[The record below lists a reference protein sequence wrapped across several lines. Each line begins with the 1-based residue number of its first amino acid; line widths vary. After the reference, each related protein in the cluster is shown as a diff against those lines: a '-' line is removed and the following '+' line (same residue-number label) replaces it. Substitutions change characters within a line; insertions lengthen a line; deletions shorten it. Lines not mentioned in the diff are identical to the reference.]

1 MPGGLGFTGG
11 REGQGGLGT
20 APCARSAAVA
30 APPAFMKS
38 RRFCTSG
45 WAASVLFM
53 VAPPRRSGFPRGRL
67 SVVGERKMRRSAET
81 VPTIMLACAPRV
93 VNGRQK
99 MESTSAGKLA
109 LAAMAKARPTM

>member
-1 MPGGLGFTGG
+1 MPTRKARGIVTRPGFLRGKG
-11 REGQGGLGT
+11 
-20 APCARSAAVA
+20 ASAR
-30 APPAFMKS
+30 
-38 RRFCTSG
+38 
-45 WAASVLFM
+45 
-53 VAPPRRSGFPRGRL
+53 PRTL
-67 SVVGERKMRRSAET
+67 TWIVGERKMRRSADT